1 LVSGGTGYIAQ
12 QVIFDLLKLGYIVNT
27 TVRNLQDSK
36 CNILNQWK
44 EEFPNQLNIFEADL
58 LKKDSFLPA
67 LKGCKAVFH
76 LATPVLIKNLPTDP
90 YEEQVKPA
98 VEGTQN
104 LLKDISKVGTITD
117 IIVTSSVSAIF
128 TTFDIKQD
136 YYTEK
141 DFNLNETIESN
152 AYAYSKTQAELKVW
166 EFEKQ
171 NFNKYRILVINPGLV
186 FGPLVGVENFSLN
199 GNESNAGLE
208 HIKNYLKGVHK
219 LIPEGGR
226 TYVDIRN
233 VSEAHIKAYENK
245 DASGRFICNNDTFSW
260 REFTALLKKLLPD
273 APLPSEINRQ
283 SKEESLPKFDNTK
296 SKNILG
302 INYIPLEVSIKD
314 QLKQFID

>member
-1 LVSGGTGYIAQ
+1 VLVSGGTGYIAQ
-12 QVIFDLLKLGYIVNT
+12 QVVFDLLNLGYVINT
-27 TVRNLQDSK
+27 TARKLQDPR
-36 CNILNQWK
+36 CDILNRWK

-104 LLKDISKVGTITD
+104 LLESILKVDTITD
-117 IIVTSSVSAIF
+117 II
-128 TTFDIKQD
+128 D

-141 DFNLNETIESN
+141 DFNYKETIESC
-152 AYAYSKTQAELKVW
+152 AYSYSKTQAELKVW

-171 NFNKYRILVINPGLV
+171 HPGKYRILTINPGVV
-186 FGPLVGVENFSLN
+186 FGPLVGAKQLSIN
-199 GNESNAGLE
+199 GKESNVALD
-208 HIKNYLKGVHK
+208 HIKDYVNGVHK
-219 LIPEGGR
+219 LIPKGGR

-233 VSEAHIKAYENK
+233 VSEAHIRAYENK
-245 DASGRFICNNDTFSW
+245 SASGRFICNNGVFSW
-260 REFTALLKKLLPD
+260 EEFSGLLRKLLPD
-273 APLPSEINRQ
+273 APLPSEINQ
-283 SKEESLPKFDNTK
+283 ESKEEDLPKLDNTK

-314 QLKQFID
+314 QLKQFVDLPYQIKE